1 MFFLIYFLDIIF
13 LMKNLNIAKTVLKEF
28 YGFNSFKES
37 QKKPLLNILNKNNT
51 LAVLPTGEGKSILYQ
66 IPSIIFNGLTIVIS
80 PLISLMKDQV
90 TSLKKKKI
98 KADFY
103 NSTLSFEERDAVFK
117 KIENKEISILYISPE
132 RLFIDNFLDKIL
144 EKTEIS
150 LFAID
155 EIHCV
160 SQWGQDFR
168 KEYMNMATLFTEKYN
183 HVPIIGTTAT
193 ADLTTLKSIKEAFE
207 FKDENIFINSPIKDN
222 IEYIIEKKVS
232 DGFEQ
237 ILSIIK
243 KEKNKQG
250 IIYCFTKKEVSKLSG
265 FLRKNK
271 ISARSYHSD
280 LKQTTKDKNYISFL
294 NDKTQVIVAT
304 IAFGMGIDKPNIRYV
319 IHNQPSLSLEN
330 FIQETGRIGR
340 DNKLSKS
347 YFLLS
352 KKDISITNWVLK
364 KGNDDFNSNKFLHMS
379 MFSESP
385 LCKKQILHKYFTGEV
400 IKENCGKCI
409 SCNNKTFE
417 DNFVDNTFLNLIYD
431 NLNNNFLNFKAF
443 CKHLSTKTKTY
454 KINEVEH
461 YVYQLYINNIIDI
474 DIQNNNLVSFKE
486 KNDKISFTKLKIV
499 ETDFIL
505 PPKKKVVKK
514 TTPKQGKIIK
524 TKTVTDKPKKRVS
537 SSKKQSKKIVKN
549 KVN

>member
-1 MFFLIYFLDIIF
+1 
-13 LMKNLNIAKTVLKEF
+13 MKNLNIAKTVLKEF

-117 KIENKEISILYISPE
+117 KIENKEITILYISPE

-193 ADLTTLKSIKEAFE
+193 ADLTTLKSIKEAFK

-271 ISARSYHSD
+271 INARSYHSD

-294 NDKTQVIVAT
+294 NNKTQIIVAT
-304 IAFGMGIDKPNIRYV
+304 IAFGMGIDKPDIRYV

-352 KKDISITNWVLK
+352 KKDISITNWILK
-364 KGNDDFNSNKFLHMS
+364 KNNDDFNTNKFFHMS

-385 LCKKQILHKYFTGEV
+385 LCKKIILHKYFTGET
-400 IKENCGKCI
+400 IKEKCKKCV
-409 SCNNKTFE
+409 SCNEKTFE
-417 DNFVDNTFLNLIYD
+417 NTFKDNNFLNLIYD
-431 NLNNNFLNFKAF
+431 NLNNNFLNFKLF
-443 CKHLSTKTKTY
+443 CKHISTKIKTY
-454 KINEVEH
+454 KLNEIEH
-461 YVYQLYINNIIDI
+461 YIYQLYINNIVEI
-474 DIQNNNLVSFKE
+474 DIQNNNLISLKDKQENFDFTLLKNIETNFVLPE
-486 KNDKISFTKLKIV
+486 KKKIIKKKNNKIIEKKQGKNTKTKTIKKTPKKRTTNDKKQG
-499 ETDFIL
+499 
-505 PPKKKVVKK
+505 KK
-514 TTPKQGKIIK
+514 TTKIK
-524 TKTVTDKPKKRVS
+524 A
-537 SSKKQSKKIVKN
+537 KN
-549 KVN
+549 KVI

>member
-1 MFFLIYFLDIIF
+1 
-13 LMKNLNIAKTVLKEF
+13 MKNLNIAKTVLKEF

-117 KIENKEISILYISPE
+117 KIENKEITILYISPE

-193 ADLTTLKSIKEAFE
+193 ADLTTLKSIKEAFK

-294 NDKTQVIVAT
+294 NNKTQIIVAT
-304 IAFGMGIDKPNIRYV
+304 IAFGMGIDKPDIRYV

-352 KKDISITNWVLK
+352 KKDISITNWILK
-364 KGNDDFNSNKFLHMS
+364 KNNDDFNTNKFFHMS

-385 LCKKQILHKYFTGEV
+385 LCKKIILHKYFTGET
-400 IKENCGKCI
+400 IKEKCKKCV
-409 SCNNKTFE
+409 SCNEKTFE
-417 DNFVDNTFLNLIYD
+417 NTFKDNNFLNLIYD
-431 NLNNNFLNFKAF
+431 NLNNNFLNFKLF
-443 CKHLSTKTKTY
+443 CKHISTKIKTY
-454 KINEVEH
+454 KLNEIEH
-461 YVYQLYINNIIDI
+461 YIYQLYINNIVEI
-474 DIQNNNLVSFKE
+474 DIQNNNLISLKDKQENFDFTLLKNIETNFVLPE
-486 KNDKISFTKLKIV
+486 KKKIIKKKNNKIIEKKQGKNTKTKTIKKTPKKRTTNDKKQG
-499 ETDFIL
+499 
-505 PPKKKVVKK
+505 KK
-514 TTPKQGKIIK
+514 TTKIK
-524 TKTVTDKPKKRVS
+524 A
-537 SSKKQSKKIVKN
+537 KN
-549 KVN
+549 KVI